1 MFLSNSFVCF
11 FIFNHIN
18 QLIKYICPLWNQPKR
33 QIILSTSHAVYTS
46 ILSSLYLTN
55 VITEFLYYHL
65 VSISFGFVLYDIG
78 QIIIIRNHV
87 WKQMLFHH
95 IMILFGLFPYVYYSF
110 TNILP
115 FSLYPYF
122 IAMNYL
128 VEFATIPLNIS
139 WYLNNTGN
147 TDGLLF
153 KITSITTLILYIP
166 FRVINTG
173 YLAGYVLL
181 YLPRVLPLQEI
192 QVIFFILNIFW
203 FYKLCKKA
211 ISFKNRK
218 KD

>member
-1 MFLSNSFVCF
+1 
-11 FIFNHIN
+11 
-18 QLIKYICPLWNQPKR
+18 
-33 QIILSTSHAVYTS
+33 
-46 ILSSLYLTN
+46 
-55 VITEFLYYHL
+55 
-65 VSISFGFVLYDIG
+65 
-78 QIIIIRNHV
+78 
-87 WKQMLFHH
+87 
-95 IMILFGLFPYVYYSF
+95 
-110 TNILP
+110 
-115 FSLYPYF
+115 
-122 IAMNYL
+122 MNYL

-139 WYLNNTGN
+139 WYLNSIGN

-192 QVIFFILNIFW
+192 QVIFFIMNIFW